1 MSKYEI
7 ASREEFVKLVQSDV
21 LTTSE
26 VIHELQISRQALN
39 SLVKRGKLVPIK
51 ELSRDRLFL
60 REEIENRKS
69 SAKELNK
76 KYRPYEE

>member
-7 ASREEFVKLVQSDV
+7 ASKEEFVKLVQSDV

-26 VIHELQISRQALN
+26 VIDELQISRQALN

-60 REEIENRKS
+60 REEIENRKT

>member
-7 ASREEFVKLVQSDV
+7 TNREEFIKLVQSDV

-26 VIHELQISRQALN
+26 VIDELQISRQALN

-60 REEIENRKS
+60 REDIENRKT